1 MNPVDDR
8 PDDVFERLTA
18 ERVLTEH
25 HPVYDVTAHGATGD
39 GTTDDTAAVQAAL
52 DAADEEGGGVVYL
65 PAGTYYTTY
74 SLLYG
79 SDLVVY
85 GPAATIAFEPS
96 HEDATAL
103 VSKSFDGSVETSRVT
118 IQGLTVESVD
128 PEKGNGIGMA
138 KAADMAV
145 KACQTH
151 GLNWHLVDIAGATD
165 VLVAD
170 CYAANLDTAAYQ
182 ADNLTS
188 DGGLVVEH
196 EDGTTEG
203 AVVDGTTNRNVDI
216 AGNVAADCGRGVH
229 LHRDGGHDLTVR
241 DNKIRG
247 CTGVGILGDPEMT
260 WHDVVVA
267 GNIVEGNG
275 GSSGIRLDGEY
286 TNLSIANN
294 TVRDHGAWGIAVH
307 PGEDEPDSLPRG
319 VTVRDNT
326 VERVAGTG
334 IAVDG
339 AAGEVVDNYVY
350 EVAHGTSGANGTDG
364 ASPDSTHAG
373 VTVEG
378 CDGISVRG
386 NVLRDLGGTGVVCRD
401 GSTDVVVAGN
411 DIDGAVWGIACFA
424 DAGSVGGVDI
434 RANKVVGGPEARGGV
449 WAEAGV
455 RYRIDDNTV
464 TGVDVGV
471 SVVAAT
477 DLHLTGNDSIG
488 DRDGSGAVGYRVRD
502 GTDAVVRDNDA
513 TRFDQSTVI
522 DGASGDVRADVPD
535 TGLAVGGDC
544 EGVRATFEGDQPP
557 EMGAFAVGSRV
568 RHTAP
573 AAGGHLGWVCVA
585 AGSPGRWKPY
595 GRIEK

>member
-1 MNPVDDR
+1 MDEPCN
-8 PDDVFERLTA
+8 DVFGTLTA
-18 ERVLTEH
+18 DRLRTKH
-25 HPVYDVTAHGATGD
+25 QPVYDVTAHGAAGD
-39 GTTDDTAAVQAAL
+39 GETDDTAAIQTAL

-85 GPAATIAFEPS
+85 GPAATIEFEPS

-103 VSKSFDGSVETSRVT
+103 VSKSFDGSVETARVT
-118 IQGLTVESVD
+118 IQGLAVEAVD

-151 GLNWHLVDIAGATD
+151 GLNWHLVDIAGAKD

-203 AVVDGTTNRNVDI
+203 AVVDDTTNRNVDI
-216 AGNVAADCGRGVH
+216 AGNVAENCGRGVH
-229 LHRDGGHDLTVR
+229 LHRDGGHDLTIR

-247 CTGVGILGDPEMT
+247 CTGVGILGDANMT
-260 WHDVVVA
+260 WHDVVVS
-267 GNIVEGNG
+267 GNIVEGDG
-275 GSSGIRLDGEY
+275 DSSGIRLDGEY

-294 TVRDHGAWGIAVH
+294 TVRDHDAWGIAVH
-307 PGEDEPDSLPRG
+307 PDADEPESLPRG
-319 VTVRDNT
+319 VTVGDNT

-334 IAVDG
+334 IAIDG

-350 EVAHGTSGANGTDG
+350 EVARGTETGSGDGTDG
-364 ASPDSTHAG
+364 VSPGSTDAG
-373 VTVEG
+373 ITVEG
-378 CDGISVRG
+378 CDGVSVRG
-386 NVLRDLGGTGVVCRD
+386 NVLRSLGGTGVVCRD
-401 GSTDVVVAGN
+401 GSTDVVVADN
-411 DIDGAVWGIACFA
+411 DVEGAVWGIACFA
-424 DAGSVGGVDI
+424 DTGSVGGVDI
-434 RANKVVGGPEARGGV
+434 RANKVVGDAESRGGV

-455 RYRIDDNTV
+455 RYRVDDNTV
-464 TGVDVGV
+464 TGVDIGV

-477 DLHLTGNDSIG
+477 DLHLTGNQSIG
-488 DRDGSGAVGYRVRD
+488 DRDDPGAVGYRVRD
-502 GTDAVVRDNDA
+502 CTDTVVRDNDA
-513 TRFDQSTVI
+513 TGFDVSTVV
-522 DGASGDVRADVPD
+522 DGVSRDVRVEVPG
-535 TGLAVGGDC
+535 TVLAVGDDC
-544 EGVRATFEGDQPP
+544 EDVRATFEGERPP
-557 EMGAFAVGSRV
+557 ESGAFAVGSRV
-568 RHTAP
+568 RNTAP
-573 AAGGHLGWVCVA
+573 AAGGQLGWVCVA
-585 AGSPGRWKPY
+585 AGSPGTWEPF
-595 GRIEK
+595 GHIGNE